1 MKTAKVRLKSAS
13 PYAQGRH
20 YANEIPKLNKE
31 GADAYEQRT
40 WINRLHT
47 TTEGKVLIPPFAFK
61 NALDDAA
68 KFLGEQIPGK
78 GKSTY
83 TKHFQ
88 AGVMVLDPMVLKTHK
103 DEVRKEARF
112 VPADGKPGSGKRVM
126 KYFPVI
132 DSWEGEVEFLVLDDT
147 ITLPVLEHHLKQAGQ
162 FIGLG
167 VSRPRNRGVYGRF
180 IVEKVEWKDSAT
192 V

>member
-13 PYAQGRH
+13 PYAQGR
-20 YANEIPKLNKE
+20 YYSNEVPKLNKE
-31 GADAYEQRT
+31 GSDAYEQRT
-40 WINRLHT
+40 WANRLHT
-47 TTEGKVLIPPFAFK
+47 TSEGQVLIPPFAFK

-88 AGVMVLDPMVLKTHK
+88 AGVMVLNPMILKTHK
-103 DEVRKEARF
+103 DDVRKEARF
-112 VPADGKPGSGKRVM
+112 VPADGKPGSGSRVM

-180 IVEKVEWKDSAT
+180 IVEKVEWKDSAAI
-192 V
+192 